1 MSDTTA
7 TQLTDTSDM
16 INLHRVFRDG
26 LAAAPRYVGSVQPG
40 DTQRAA
46 LVADYYANVL
56 RLLHSHHN
64 GEDELVTPKL
74 VERAGADA
82 AAVSRIA
89 AQHQPVVG
97 LLDDAESKIAT
108 WRVDPTQAS
117 SAQLIMSLAALDAG
131 LTPHL
136 DEEERVVLPI
146 AARHMTPEEWGEL
159 PGHGL
164 AHFDGDK
171 IWLVLGLIREGMTPE
186 RLAEMDAHMPP
197 PVSEMWASVGRP
209 AFEEFVGTLRG

>member
-16 INLHRVFRDG
+16 INLHRVFRDA
-26 LAAAPRYVGSVQPG
+26 LAAAPRYVGSVQRG

-89 AQHQPVVG
+89 AQHQPVVA

-108 WRVDPTQAS
+108 WRVDPAQAS
-117 SAQLIMSLAALDAG
+117 SAQLIMSLAALDAE
-131 LTPHL
+131 LTTHL

-171 IWLVLGLIREGMTPE
+171 IWLVLGLIRESMTPE
-186 RLAEMDAHMPP
+186 QLAEMDAHMPP
-197 PVSEMWASVGRP
+197 PVSEMWSTVGRP
-209 AFEEFVGTLRG
+209 AFEEFVGALRG

>member
-1 MSDTTA
+1 MSDSTA

-16 INLHRVFRDG
+16 ISLHRVFREA
-26 LAAAPRYVGSVQPG
+26 LAAGPRYVGSVQPG
-40 DTQRAA
+40 DTQRSA
-46 LVADYYANVL
+46 LVADYYTNVL
-56 RLLHSHHN
+56 RLLHSHHH

-82 AAVSRIA
+82 DVVTRIA
-89 AQHQPVVG
+89 DQHQPVQT
-97 LLDDAESKIAT
+97 LLGDAEAT
-108 WRVDPTQAS
+108 VASWRVEPTQAS
-117 SAQLIMSLAALDAG
+117 SAQLIMTLAALDAQ
-131 LTPHL
+131 LTAHL

-171 IWLVLGLIREGMTPE
+171 IWLALGLIRENMTPE
-186 RLAEMDAHMPP
+186 QLAEMDAHMPP
-197 PVSEMWASVGRP
+197 PVSDMWNTVGRP
-209 AFEEFVGTLRG
+209 AFEEFVGALRG